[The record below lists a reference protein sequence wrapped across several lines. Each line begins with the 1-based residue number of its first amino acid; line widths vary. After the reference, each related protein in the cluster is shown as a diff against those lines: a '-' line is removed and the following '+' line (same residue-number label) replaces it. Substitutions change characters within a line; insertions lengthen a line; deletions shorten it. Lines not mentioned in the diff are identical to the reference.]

1 MLSFNAVKDK
11 LENYLKLESRLSGTV
26 ELSRNSEILQKRQ
39 AASWEGRALLYIRA
53 LLINQ

>member
-39 AASWEGRALLYIRA
+39 AASWEGRALIYSRA
-53 LLINQ
+53 AN